1 MQRVACPHSGG
12 SMAIARPVLS
22 KEGKCPPDGQPMAVG
37 SHPFV
42 IPDRESESKENSPTL
57 PPASF

>member
-1 MQRVACPHSGG
+1 
-12 SMAIARPVLS
+12 MAIARPVLS